1 MNLNELTKVE
11 LQNMVKNVTALAN
24 AKLKPIKKE
33 GLANYNQS
41 FIKKYNILLNQ
52 KANYNIATK
61 SGYFRKGV
69 TSYTKNGKKH
79 YYTKDELIKRY
90 EIMNEFVNNPYASVE
105 YTKQHLEE
113 LSQKWG
119 IQSQDSI
126 KKMFDLYRE
135 YGYDNYKDSDGTL
148 TAMSK
153 LVSDAEMG
161 GMDAGE
167 YLESILMEIEDNISV
182 DSESKTITEEDYIKE
197 LQSHAHILK

>member
-1 MNLNELTKVE
+1 MNLNDLTKVE
-11 LQNMVKNVTALAN
+11 LQNMIKNVTALAN
-24 AKLKPIKKE
+24 AKLKPMKKQ

-90 EIMNEFVNNPYASVE
+90 EIMNEFVNNPYASAE

-119 IQSQDSI
+119 IQSQESI

-153 LVSDAEMG
+153 IISDAEMDG
-161 GMDAGE
+161 INAGE
-167 YLESILMEIEDNISV
+167 YLENILTEIEDDIAIKG
-182 DSESKTITEEDYIKE
+182 ESGLITEQEYIKE

>member
-1 MNLNELTKVE
+1 
-11 LQNMVKNVTALAN
+11 MVKNVTALAN
-24 AKLKPIKKE
+24 AKLKPIKKQ
-33 GLANYNQS
+33 GLVNYNQS

-90 EIMNEFVNNPYASVE
+90 EIMNEFVNNPYASAE

-119 IQSQDSI
+119 IQSQESI

-153 LVSDAEMG
+153 IISDAEMDG
-161 GMDAGE
+161 INAGE
-167 YLESILMEIEDNISV
+167 YLENILTEIEDDIAIKGENGL
-182 DSESKTITEEDYIKE
+182 ITEQEYIKE